1 MKGQGLGALF
11 APKKPSKY
19 RATPVVVD
27 GIRFD
32 SKLEAGRWMELKAE
46 SRAGYIGNLQRQVDF
61 CLEVNSM
68 AIGWY
73 RADFVY
79 ERNSVRVI
87 EDAKGILTPMC
98 RWKLKHMAAQGDVVT
113 LWPPRP
119 KKERKRKCK

>member
-1 MKGQGLGALF
+1 
-11 APKKPSKY
+11 
-19 RATPVVVD
+19 
-27 GIRFD
+27 
-32 SKLEAGRWMELKAE
+32 MELKAE